1 MSKLKDSLTEKDAYY
16 HKEME
21 NMRTN
26 ADRDVW
32 ELRRKLQRLDEKNWS
47 AQELLQEKHH
57 EELERIRADYKE
69 RMSDLEARLE
79 VAMKDSDEDARQQ
92 AEKMHND
99 EMEHLCEQHRLSMGK
114 SHELVVDI
122 LRWMTLRNT
131 VTGER
136 VKEWH

>member
-47 AQELLQEKHH
+47 QQEQLQEKHN
-57 EELERIRADYKE
+57 EEL
-69 RMSDLEARLE
+69 
-79 VAMKDSDEDARQQ
+79 
-92 AEKMHND
+92 
-99 EMEHLCEQHRLSMGK
+99 
-114 SHELVVDI
+114 
-122 LRWMTLRNT
+122 
-131 VTGER
+131 GEIWDR
-136 VKEWH
+136 